1 MLDKIRNWIA
11 EKISTDRMFKAAR
24 LSRLEA
30 DWSVSPL
37 KTNEELK
44 ANLPLLILRSRD
56 LAKNN
61 SDYIKWLGMR
71 STNIVGHNGITLMMK
86 VKNPDGKPD
95 KFANQIIENNWG
107 EWGKKRNRYCSYDQQ
122 LDWTEIQ
129 ELVDE
134 CLARDGDAFVRVVE
148 GADNPYLFSLQV
160 LDSLDIDIN
169 FNAENWNG
177 HRVIMGIEL
186 DEKDRPVAYHKLNRQ
201 AMFGTTKTRERI
213 PASEII
219 HLYHVRFPSQVRGF
233 PLATG
238 AILDLNMAD
247 GYKETALVGARAA
260 AAQMGIWE
268 PNSAAPGKIDPTKK
282 SDDDAPPE
290 VDVQP
295 GRIIRG
301 KRGWKFTPFTP
312 NQPVSVFGTF
322 LKSIYQSI
330 ANGLGVLYNT
340 FRNDFESI
348 NFSSLRGGTIA
359 ERDVWKCEQRF
370 LIAGFVEFVF
380 ARWLKMFL
388 VSGLSNLPFSKYS
401 KFLADTWQP
410 RRWDWVDPV
419 KDANAILSKLN
430 MKITSRTR
438 ICSELGT
445 DFDEILNEL
454 EQEENELRQRK
465 LTTDV
470 TIEPPKLKGKNNGQ
484 AKDSKQAA

>member
-1 MLDKIRNWIA
+1 MFDSIRSWIA
-11 EKISTDRMFKAAR
+11 EKVAPARMFKAAR
-24 LSRLEA
+24 MSRLEA
-30 DWSVSPL
+30 DWSISPI
-37 KTNEELK
+37 KTNDELK

-61 SDYIKWLGMR
+61 SDYIKWLAMR
-71 STNIVGHNGITLMMK
+71 ATNVVGHNGITLMMK

-95 KFANQIIENNWG
+95 KTANQIIEYNWG
-107 EWGKKRNRYCSYDQQ
+107 EWGRKRNGYCSYDQQ
-122 LDWTEIQ
+122 LDWPEIQ
-129 ELVDE
+129 EMVDC
-134 CLARDGDAFVRVVE
+134 CLARDGDAFIRVIE
-148 GADNPYLFSLQV
+148 GSDNPYLFSLQI
-160 LDSLDIDIN
+160 LDPLDIDIN
-169 FNAENWNG
+169 FNSENWNG
-177 HRVIMGIEL
+177 NRVIMGIEL
-186 DEKDRPVAYHKLNRQ
+186 DDKDRPVAYYKLNRVT
-201 AMFGTTKTRERI
+201 MSGTTKARERI

-219 HLYHVRFPSQVRGF
+219 HLYHVRFPAQVRGF
-233 PLATG
+233 PAATG

-268 PNSAAPGKIDPTKK
+268 PNANAPGKIDPGKK

-370 LIAGFVEFVF
+370 LIAGFTEVIF

-388 VSGLSNLPFSKYS
+388 VSGLSTLPFSKYK

-419 KDANAILSKLN
+419 KDANAIKAKLE
-430 MKITSRTR
+430 MKITSRRR
-438 ICSELGT
+438 ICNELGA
-445 DFDEILNEL
+445 DLDEIFAEL
-454 EQEENELRQRK
+454 EEEEKEMRKRK
-465 LTTDV
+465 LTPEITTD
-470 TIEPPKLKGKNNGQ
+470 KLKGQNNGQ
-484 AKDSKQAA
+484 KDSKQAA